1 MFNKGI
7 VGTSPSFFWG
17 EMYANFGY
25 AGIFV
30 PPFFVGYLLYLLNIM
45 IFRLMTSPIVISI
58 FIWMILHYR
67 TLAGTSLSSFIID
80 TDMIIMIFLLILL
93 NAKGFKKTL

>member
-1 MFNKGI
+1 MGILPFDSISITKLVHSIIYPEMLNKGI
-7 VGTSPSFFWG
+7 VGSSPSFFWG

-45 IFRLMTSPIVISI
+45 MFRLMTSPIVISI
-58 FIWMILHYR
+58 FIWMILIR
-67 TLAGTSLSSFIID
+67 
-80 TDMIIMIFLLILL
+80 IL
-93 NAKGFKKTL
+93 